1 MRAAVL
7 EAAGRPPVVRDF
19 EEPRGD
25 DVVSVTLAGCN
36 PVDLALASG
45 EMGDPGVPR
54 VVGKEGIGVT
64 ADGARVYFDSPPAP
78 FGSWAERTRINP
90 DKAYVV
96 PDGVD
101 DDLAVALGIAGLA
114 AWLPLTRHTQL
125 SPDHSVLILGATGMV
140 GTIAVQA
147 ARILDAGRVVAA
159 GRDEDAL
166 AKTRELGADA
176 TVQLGGD
183 DDAGALRSAAGQDRG
198 FDVVLDMV
206 YGDPF
211 LAALD
216 ATAPGATL
224 ITVGQGAG
232 AAPPVPF
239 MTLMGRTHIGHMN
252 DFMPADVLHAAYVEL
267 LMLAA
272 DGRIHVETTRYRLDE
287 AEKAWQAQ
295 ADGPHVKIGV
305 AMP

>member
-7 EAAGRPPVVRDF
+7 EAAGRPPSVKDF
-19 EEPRGD
+19 EDPQGD
-25 DVVSVTLAGCN
+25 DVVTVTLAGCN

-45 EMGDPGVPR
+45 EMGEPDVPK

-78 FGSWAERTRINP
+78 FGSWAERTRVNP
-90 DKAYVV
+90 EKVYPV

-101 DDLAVALGIAGLA
+101 DDLAVAVGIAGLA
-114 AWLPLTRHTQL
+114 AWLPLTRHADVA
-125 SPDHSVLILGATGMV
+125 PGRSVLVLGATGVV

-147 ARILDAGRVVAA
+147 ASILGAGRVVAA
-159 GRDEDAL
+159 GRNEYAL

-176 TVQLGGD
+176 IVQLGGD
-183 DDAGALRSAAGQDRG
+183 DDAGALKTAAGQG
-198 FDVVLDMV
+198 YDVVIDMV

-232 AAPPVPF
+232 RAPGVPF
-239 MTLMGRTHIGHMN
+239 AKLMGRTHIGHMN
-252 DFMPADVLHAAYVEL
+252 DFMPAEVLHKAYQEL
-267 LMLAA
+267 LALAA
-272 DGRIHVETTRYRLDE
+272 AGRIQVETTRYSLDE

-295 ADGPHVKIGV
+295 SEGPHVKIGV
-305 AMP
+305 AIP